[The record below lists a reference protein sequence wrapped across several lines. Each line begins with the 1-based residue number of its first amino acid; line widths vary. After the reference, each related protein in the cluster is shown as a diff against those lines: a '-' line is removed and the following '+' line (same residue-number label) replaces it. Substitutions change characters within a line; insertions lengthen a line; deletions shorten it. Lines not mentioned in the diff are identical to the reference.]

1 MNRFWAFATVAA
13 LFLSGV
19 AIGALG
25 MRLIDERRGP
35 PGPLQPNPPLPPR
48 AVEEL
53 QRELNLSPPQREA
66 VARIL
71 DESRR
76 QGDAI
81 RREVRPRLEAHLAD
95 TERRLMEVL
104 TPEQRERFDALRRER
119 RVRPDR
125 LFLGPPPDGRP
136 PGPPPEGSD
145 GPPP

>member
-35 PGPLQPNPPLPPR
+35 FGPQPGPPPPPI

-53 QRELNLSPPQREA
+53 QRELDLSPPQREA

-71 DESRR
+71 QESRR
-76 QGDAI
+76 QGDEI

-104 TPEQRERFDALRRER
+104 TPEQRERFDALRRQR

-125 LFLGPPPDGRP
+125 LFLGGPPPGQGP
-136 PGPPPEGSD
+136 PGPPPL
-145 GPPP
+145 